1 MPHRIYERMMA
12 GPGVVAAEVPARTK
26 MPRADDRADAQA
38 DEVEWPSSRFR
49 RCSPVASDSA
59 ISCATGLVWKDS
71 WGIGALF
78 SRPVP
83 WQQGFFLSGRGGRRF
98 PHRRQ
103 SSMRRSTTTSRQ
115 RLRLTRPR
123 LAGRLSSSSSSSAS
137 SPSLPFFS
145 VVLVLIIVVALAL
158 APAWRRPSSLS
169 SSSSH
174 LREESFL
181 SFSSS
186 SSSTSG
192 KSSSSSSAAPF
203 SPSSSSLAVAGGHEV
218 EDGGDLAEEVDGLA
232 LDESLFWD
240 SRKLVLDLVDGQL
253 FLEVEQAR

>member
-1 MPHRIYERMMA
+1 MPHRIYERMNGRA
-12 GPGVVAAEVPARTK
+12 GRSWRRRCRQDEDA
-26 MPRADDRADAQA
+26 RADDRADARLMRLSG
-38 DEVEWPSSRFR
+38 PSSRSGGAHR
-49 RCSPVASDSA
+49 RFDSA
-59 ISCATGLVWKDS
+59 ISCATVWSGKDS

-83 WQQGFFLSGRGGRRF
+83 WQQGFSCPAGVGAGF

-103 SSMRRSTTTSRQ
+103 SSMRRRRTTSRQ
-115 RLRLTRPR
+115 RLRLTPAA
-123 LAGRLSSSSSSSAS
+123 LAGRLFRPRPRPRVVAV
-137 SPSLPFFS
+137 LALLL

-158 APAWRRPSSLS
+158 GAGLGVAVFLVVVLV
-169 SSSSH
+169 H

-203 SPSSSSLAVAGGHEV
+203 SPSSSSSPWPAGMK
-218 EDGGDLAEEVDGLA
+218 
-232 LDESLFWD
+232 
-240 SRKLVLDLVDGQL
+240 SRM
-253 FLEVEQAR
+253 R